1 MNFMDEQPFAGAGSL
16 PLESAQA
23 GSAKCLVELKVKAI
37 LENVPRVT
45 HIVAQ
50 AASNAGFGDQAL
62 YQIELAV
69 DEACA
74 NVVEHAYP
82 EGESGEMEVSCYLDA
97 LRFVIRVRDW
107 GPGFE
112 PGAVDEP
119 DVLAPLE
126 ERGLGGLGLFLV
138 RQVMDD
144 MHFRF
149 DPEQG
154 NELLMVKR
162 LEVAT

>member
-1 MNFMDEQPFAGAGSL
+1 MDEQAFAAGV
-16 PLESAQA
+16 PVESVQA
-23 GSAKCLVELKVKAI
+23 GSAKSLIELEVKAV

-45 HIVAQ
+45 QIVAQ
-50 AASNAGFGDQAL
+50 AAAKVGFDDQAL

-82 EGESGEMEVSCYLDA
+82 QGEPGPMEVSCYLDA
-97 LRFVIRVRDW
+97 HYFVIRVRDW
-107 GPGFE
+107 GPGFN

-119 DVLAPLE
+119 DVSAPLA
-126 ERGLGGLGLFLV
+126 ERSLGGLGLFLV

-144 MHFRF
+144 VRFDF
-149 DPEQG
+149 DPENG

-162 LEVAT
+162 LEVAA

>member
-1 MNFMDEQPFAGAGSL
+1 MNFMDEQPSPGAGSV
-16 PLESAQA
+16 PLELAQA
-23 GSAKCLVELKVKAI
+23 GDAECLVELKVKAI

-45 HIVAQ
+45 RIVAQ
-50 AASNAGFGDQAL
+50 AASNAGFDDQAL

-97 LRFVIRVRDW
+97 RCFVIRVRDW

-112 PGAVDEP
+112 PDAVDEP
-119 DVLAPLE
+119 DVSAPLE